1 MNRHQMTGT
10 DGETDVLLVGDY
22 DYSYPREHEIRD
34 GLTLNGATV
43 HEVTFRD
50 EPLFIGPRKL
60 LFLPYYWLLLSVRIA
75 RLALSVDV
83 DGIFL
88 TKFNPTLIPV
98 VWLWSRLLGGVF
110 VYDLFVSLHRT
121 AELHDVN
128 PVFVKTI
135 YLIERLVLSLP
146 DYLLTETDQFAAL
159 YAEFYHLPQD
169 RIIPLPVG
177 VDEEW
182 FSPRDGSSTEAF
194 TVVYW
199 GNFLPHHGLDPIVD
213 AAAELEGDNVEFVF
227 LGEGPE
233 HGRIIETAES
243 LGLSN
248 VRFLGRVPMDDLIDW
263 IATADVCLG
272 IFSSDVRAQASITNK
287 VSEGVAMGKPVI
299 TMDSPAI
306 RDWFTDRE
314 NIWLVP
320 PEDGQAL
327 AEAIRTLRDDE
338 TLRTRIGDT
347 ARARYEEV
355 FSRENLGQIITD
367 SVPLSRYR

>member
-1 MNRHQMTGT
+1 MTST

-34 GLTLNGATV
+34 GLRLNGATV

-50 EPLFIGPRKL
+50 EPLFIGPQKL
-60 LFLPYYWLLLSVRIA
+60 LLLPYYWLVLSVRIA

-88 TKFNPTLIPV
+88 TKFNPTLIPI
-98 VWLWSRLLGGVF
+98 VWFWSRLLGAVF

-121 AELHDVN
+121 AELHAIN
-128 PVFVKTI
+128 PVFVKSI
-135 YLIERLVLSLP
+135 YLLERLVLSLP

-159 YAEFYHLPQD
+159 YAELYHLPPD

-177 VDEEW
+177 VDEDW
-182 FSPRDGSSTEAF
+182 FSPREGSDTEAF

-199 GNFLPHHGLDPIVD
+199 GNFLPHHGLDPIVK
-213 AAAELEGDNVEFVF
+213 AAAEFEGADVEFVF
-227 LGEGPE
+227 IGEGPE
-233 HGRIIETAES
+233 RDRIRAAVES
-243 LGLSN
+243 QGLSH
-248 VRFLGRVPMDDLIDW
+248 VRFLGRVPMGDLVDW

-272 IFSSDVRAQASITNK
+272 IFSSDIRARASITNK

-320 PEDGQAL
+320 PEDGEAL
-327 AEAIRTLRDDE
+327 ADAIRTLQEDDA
-338 TLRTRIGDT
+338 LRTRIGES
-347 ARARYEEV
+347 ARRRYETV
-355 FSRENLGQIITD
+355 FSPENLGQIISN
-367 SVPLSRYR
+367 SVPLSRQQR

>member
-1 MNRHQMTGT
+1 MSST
-10 DGETDVLLVGDY
+10 DSENDVLLVGDY
-22 DYSYPREHEIRD
+22 DFSYPRERELRD

-50 EPLFIGPRKL
+50 EPLFIGSRKL
-60 LFLPYYWLLLSVRIA
+60 LLLPYYWLVLSVRIA
-75 RLALSVDV
+75 RLALSVEV
-83 DGIFL
+83 NGIFL

-98 VWLWSRLLGGVF
+98 VWLWSRLLGAVF

-121 AELHDVN
+121 AQLHDIN
-128 PVFVKTI
+128 PLFVKTI

-159 YAEFYHLPQD
+159 YADLYGLPQN

-177 VDEEW
+177 VDDEW
-182 FSPRDGSSTEAF
+182 FSPREGSHTEAF

-199 GNFLPHHGLDPIVD
+199 GNFLPHHGLDPIVE
-213 AAAELEGDNVEFVF
+213 AAAALEGANVEFVF
-227 LGEGPE
+227 IGEGPE
-233 HGRIIETAES
+233 QDRIKTAVES
-243 LGLSN
+243 QGLSQI
-248 VRFLGRVPMDDLIDW
+248 RFLGRVPMDELVDW
-263 IATADVCLG
+263 VATADVCLG
-272 IFSSDVRAQASITNK
+272 IFSSDIRARASITNK

-320 PEDGQAL
+320 PEDGKAL
-327 AEAIRTLRDDE
+327 AEAIRTLRDDDA
-338 TLRTRIGDT
+338 LRTRIGEN
-347 ARARYEEV
+347 ARARYETA
-355 FSRENLGQIITD
+355 FSPENLGQIVSD
-367 SVPLSRYR
+367 SVPLSPKQR

>member
-1 MNRHQMTGT
+1 MTST

-22 DYSYPREHEIRD
+22 DYSYPREREIRD

-43 HEVTFRD
+43 HEIRFRD

-60 LFLPYYWLLLSVRIA
+60 LFLPYYWLVLSVRIV
-75 RLALSVDV
+75 RVVLSVDV
-83 DGIFL
+83 DAVFL
-88 TKFNPTLIPV
+88 TKFNPTLIPL
-98 VWLWSRLLGGVF
+98 VWLWSRLFGAVF

-121 AELHDVN
+121 AELHDIN
-128 PVFVKTI
+128 PVLVRMI

-159 YAEFYHLPQD
+159 YAELYQVPQE

-182 FSPRDGSSTEAF
+182 FFPRDGSPNEPF

-199 GNFLPHHGLDPIVD
+199 GNFLPHHGLDPIVE
-213 AAAELEGDNVEFVF
+213 AAAELKGDNVEFVF

-233 HGRIIETAES
+233 LDRIRAAVES
-243 LGLSN
+243 QDLSH
-248 VRFLGRVPMDDLIDW
+248 VRFLGRVPMDDLVDW
-263 IATADVCLG
+263 VATADVCLG
-272 IFSSDVRAQASITNK
+272 IFSSDIRARASITNK

-299 TMDSPAI
+299 TMESPAI
-306 RDWFTDRE
+306 QDWFTHRE

-320 PEDGQAL
+320 PENGQAL
-327 AEAIRTLRDDE
+327 ADAIRTLRDDDA
-338 TLRTRIGDT
+338 LRTRIGEN
-347 ARARYEEV
+347 ARTRYETV
-355 FSRENLGQIITD
+355 FSPENLGQIIAE
-367 SVPLSRYR
+367 SVPLSQ

>member
-1 MNRHQMTGT
+1 MTGT

-22 DYSYPREHEIRD
+22 DYSYPREHEIHD

-43 HEVTFRD
+43 HEVRFRD

-60 LFLPYYWLLLSVRIA
+60 LFLPYYWLVLSVRIA

-83 DGIFL
+83 DSVFL
-88 TKFNPTLIPV
+88 TKFNPTLTPV
-98 VWLWSRLLGGVF
+98 VWLWSRLLGAVF

-128 PVFVKTI
+128 PVFVRTI

-159 YAEFYHLPQD
+159 YAELYHLPQD

-177 VDEEW
+177 VDEAW
-182 FSPRDGSSTEAF
+182 FSPRDGSPTEAF

-199 GNFLPHHGLDPIVD
+199 GNFLPHHGLDPIVE
-213 AAAELEGDNVEFVF
+213 AAAELDGENVEFVF

-233 HGRIIETAES
+233 QDRIRAAVES
-243 LGLSN
+243 KGLSQ
-248 VRFLGRVPMDDLIDW
+248 VRFLGRVPMDDLVDW
-263 IATADVCLG
+263 VATADVCLG
-272 IFSSDVRAQASITNK
+272 IFSSDVRARASITNK

-306 RDWFTDRE
+306 RDWFTHRE

-327 AEAIRTLRDDE
+327 AEAIRTFRDDDA
-338 TLRTRIGDT
+338 LRTQIGES
-347 ARARYEEV
+347 ARARYEAV
-355 FSRENLGQIITD
+355 FSPENLGRIIAD
-367 SVPLSRYR
+367 AVLLSREP